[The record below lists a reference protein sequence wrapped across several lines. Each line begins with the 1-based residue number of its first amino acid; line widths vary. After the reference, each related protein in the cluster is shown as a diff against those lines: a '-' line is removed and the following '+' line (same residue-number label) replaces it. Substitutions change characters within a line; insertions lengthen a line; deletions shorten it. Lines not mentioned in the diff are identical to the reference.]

1 MLNNKDKGP
10 VIICPDCI
18 DSVDIACFTCHNFGF
33 VAENPYVGDL
43 LFEAAM
49 EDSSYKRQ
57 DLLWKF
63 NLNTLENAINY
74 TLEKL
79 EKDLIQEDGEKDE
92 EVESFLNRFKLWYP
106 SFLMDA
112 KLINHMREEKPE
124 KPSRGIKLVIK
135 KDNEN
140 YLFDSDNYK
149 WRLPNR
155 FRYVKVSPRGEK

>member
-1 MLNNKDKGP
+1 
-10 VIICPDCI
+10 
-18 DSVDIACFTCHNFGF
+18 
-33 VAENPYVGDL
+33 
-43 LFEAAM
+43 
-49 EDSSYKRQ
+49 
-57 DLLWKF
+57 
-63 NLNTLENAINY
+63 LENAINY
-74 TLEKL
+74 TLENL

-112 KLINHMREEKPE
+112 KLINHIREEKTE

-149 WRLPNR
+149 WRLPNK
-155 FRYVKVSPRGEK
+155 FKYVKVSPRGEK